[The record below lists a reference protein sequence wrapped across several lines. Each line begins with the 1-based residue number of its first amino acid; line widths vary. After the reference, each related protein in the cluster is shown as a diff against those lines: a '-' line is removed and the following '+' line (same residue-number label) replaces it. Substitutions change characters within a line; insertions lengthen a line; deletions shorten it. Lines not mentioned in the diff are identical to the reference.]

1 MSKDVTITVIAN
13 IACLLKADK
22 FSSDWHPGNVTR
34 QSTHPLHQVNT
45 MTKATEYVDHMY
57 SLYEGRAAVTV
68 GVNNESRSIHP
79 FVYENKNHI
88 PIGLIAMCASD
99 IITPTEVDL
108 YHISAFTPGK
118 GQGSEI
124 MDFLCKMAD
133 EYGVHLSIESNAQFN
148 GNIIM
153 NDAELASW
161 YRKYGFKGNCLMRRE
176 PGEIHLSQAG

>member
-1 MSKDVTITVIAN
+1 
-13 IACLLKADK
+13 
-22 FSSDWHPGNVTR
+22 
-34 QSTHPLHQVNT
+34 

-68 GVNNESRSIHP
+68 GVNNESKTIHP

-99 IITPTEVDL
+99 IINPTEVDI
-108 YHISAFTPGK
+108 YHISAFIPGK

-124 MDFLCKMAD
+124 MNFLCDAAD
-133 EYGVHLSIESNAQFN
+133 EYGVDLSIESNAQFN

-153 NDAELASW
+153 SDIALASW
-161 YRKYGFKGNCLMRRE
+161 YRKYGFKGTCLMRRE
-176 PGEIHLSQAG
+176 PGKAHLHSLAERLN